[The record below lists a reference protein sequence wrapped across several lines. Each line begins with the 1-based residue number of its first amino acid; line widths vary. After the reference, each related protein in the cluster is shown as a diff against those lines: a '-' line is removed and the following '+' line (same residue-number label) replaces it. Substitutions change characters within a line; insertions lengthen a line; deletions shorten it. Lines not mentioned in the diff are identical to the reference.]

1 MTFDKKTVEWLDT
14 TLSKI
19 TKENPNEYV
28 FVFTH
33 SMISDTCY
41 GSNYKGAVY
50 GGSDSYWYTDDL
62 TDVMNKYP
70 QAVTFS
76 GHLHFPINDERSI
89 MQTNFTAIGCGSVS
103 YMAIENEYNNVSGA
117 KTTDSA
123 QISAGHLVQV
133 DKNGNVKIT
142 RLDFT
147 DRTTFKTPWIIE
159 TPNSENTHLNKYTA
173 ARGTDGNSAPVMDGK
188 AQVNTSK
195 VGSLLSASLTF
206 ETGKDDDLIHHY
218 KITVKDADSDRTVK
232 RFTYLSD
239 FYKYATPDKM
249 SKEMTISLGALKT
262 ERGNRVFPVSD
273 RASDIIDALFLWVRR
288 TGVSI
293 VHASVSD
300 LVMQDGRVTG
310 VRAGKKTCLADRVIV
325 ATGGASY
332 PQTGS
337 TGDGYRFA
345 REAGHTVVPANP
357 SLVPLVESG
366 ETCRSLMGL
375 SLRNVQLTVFEN
387 EKKIY
392 TDFGEMLFTHFGL
405 SGPLVLSASAHMRHF
420 GSKSYRVEIDL
431 KPALDEKTLDR
442 RLLADFD
449 KHKNSDFI
457 NALGELLPRKLIPAV
472 IEKSGID
479 PREKVNTIT
488 KKQRAS
494 LLRVLKAFPV
504 EISGKR
510 PIAEAI
516 VTTGGVSVREVS
528 PKTMESKKCSGLYF
542 AGEVLDVD
550 AYTGGFN
557 LQIAW
562 STGRLAGLS
571 AAQEEE

>member
-1 MTFDKKTVEWLDT
+1 MNIIV
-14 TLSKI
+14 I
-19 TKENPNEYV
+19 
-28 FVFTH
+28 
-33 SMISDTCY
+33 
-41 GSNYKGAVY
+41 GGGAA
-50 GGSDSYWYTDDL
+50 GL
-62 TDVMNKYP
+62 
-70 QAVTFS
+70 
-76 GHLHFPINDERSI
+76 
-89 MQTNFTAIGCGSVS
+89 
-103 YMAIENEYNNVSGA
+103 MA
-117 KTTDSA
+117 
-123 QISAGHLVQV
+123 AG
-133 DKNGNVKIT
+133 
-142 RLDFT
+142 
-147 DRTTFKTPWIIE
+147 
-159 TPNSENTHLNKYTA
+159 TA
-173 ARGTDGNSAPVMDGK
+173 AEQGANVTLFETNE
-188 AQVNTSK
+188 K
-195 VGSLLSASLTF
+195 VGRKLF
-206 ETGKDDDLIHHY
+206 ITGKGRCNVFNDCDAQEVLRNVPVNPRFLYSALGGFSPAD
-218 KITVKDADSDRTVK
+218 VKAFFEEKGV
-232 RFTYLSD
+232 
-239 FYKYATPDKM
+239 
-249 SKEMTISLGALKT
+249 ALKT

-273 RASDIIDALFLWVRR
+273 KAADIIDALFLWVKR

-293 VHASVSD
+293 VHGTVSD
-300 LVMQDGRVTG
+300 VIIENGRVTG
-310 VRAGKKTCLADRVIV
+310 VRVGKKTYPADRVIV

-357 SLVPLVESG
+357 SLVPLVEKG
-366 ETCRSLMGL
+366 ETCRELMGL

-405 SGPLVLSASAHMRHF
+405 SGPLVLSASAHMRHI
-420 GSKSYRVEIDL
+420 GSKNYRVEIDL
-431 KPALDEKTLDR
+431 KPALDEKTLDK
-442 RLLADFD
+442 RLLSDFD
-449 KHKNSDFI
+449 KHKNSDFV
-457 NALGELLPRKLIPAV
+457 NALGELLPRKIIPAV

-479 PREKVNTIT
+479 PREKVNAIT

-516 VTTGGVSVREVS
+516 ITTGGVSVREVS

>member
-1 MTFDKKTVEWLDT
+1 MNIIV
-14 TLSKI
+14 I
-19 TKENPNEYV
+19 
-28 FVFTH
+28 
-33 SMISDTCY
+33 
-41 GSNYKGAVY
+41 GGGAA
-50 GGSDSYWYTDDL
+50 GL
-62 TDVMNKYP
+62 
-70 QAVTFS
+70 
-76 GHLHFPINDERSI
+76 
-89 MQTNFTAIGCGSVS
+89 
-103 YMAIENEYNNVSGA
+103 MA
-117 KTTDSA
+117 
-123 QISAGHLVQV
+123 AG
-133 DKNGNVKIT
+133 
-142 RLDFT
+142 
-147 DRTTFKTPWIIE
+147 
-159 TPNSENTHLNKYTA
+159 TA
-173 ARGTDGNSAPVMDGK
+173 AEQGANVTLFETNE
-188 AQVNTSK
+188 K
-195 VGSLLSASLTF
+195 VGRKLF
-206 ETGKDDDLIHHY
+206 ITGKGRCNVCDAQEVLRNVPVNPRFLYSALGGFSPAD
-218 KITVKDADSDRTVK
+218 VKAFFEEKGV
-232 RFTYLSD
+232 
-239 FYKYATPDKM
+239 
-249 SKEMTISLGALKT
+249 ALKT

-273 RASDIIDALFLWVRR
+273 KAADIIDALFLWVKR

-293 VHASVSD
+293 VHGTVSD
-300 LVMQDGRVTG
+300 VIIENGRVTG
-310 VRAGKKTCLADRVIV
+310 VRVGKKTYPADRVIV

-357 SLVPLVESG
+357 SLVPLVEKG
-366 ETCRSLMGL
+366 ETCRELMGL

-392 TDFGEMLFTHFGL
+392 TDFGEMLFTLFGL
-405 SGPLVLSASAHMRHF
+405 SGPLVLSASAHMRHI
-420 GSKSYRVEIDL
+420 GSKNYRVEIDL
-431 KPALDEKTLDR
+431 KPALDEKTLDK
-442 RLLADFD
+442 RLLSDFD
-449 KHKNSDFI
+449 KHKNSDFV
-457 NALGELLPRKLIPAV
+457 NALGELLPRKIIPAV

-479 PREKVNTIT
+479 PREKVNAIT

-494 LLRVLKAFPV
+494 LLRLLKAFPV

-516 VTTGGVSVREVS
+516 ITTGGVSVREVS

>member
-1 MTFDKKTVEWLDT
+1 MNIIV
-14 TLSKI
+14 I
-19 TKENPNEYV
+19 
-28 FVFTH
+28 
-33 SMISDTCY
+33 
-41 GSNYKGAVY
+41 GGGAA
-50 GGSDSYWYTDDL
+50 GL
-62 TDVMNKYP
+62 
-70 QAVTFS
+70 
-76 GHLHFPINDERSI
+76 
-89 MQTNFTAIGCGSVS
+89 
-103 YMAIENEYNNVSGA
+103 MA
-117 KTTDSA
+117 
-123 QISAGHLVQV
+123 AG
-133 DKNGNVKIT
+133 
-142 RLDFT
+142 
-147 DRTTFKTPWIIE
+147 
-159 TPNSENTHLNKYTA
+159 TA
-173 ARGTDGNSAPVMDGK
+173 AEQGANVTLFETNE
-188 AQVNTSK
+188 K
-195 VGSLLSASLTF
+195 VGRKLF
-206 ETGKDDDLIHHY
+206 ITGKGRCNVCNDCDAQEVLRNVPVNPRFLYSALGAFSPAD
-218 KITVKDADSDRTVK
+218 VKAFFEEKGV
-232 RFTYLSD
+232 
-239 FYKYATPDKM
+239 
-249 SKEMTISLGALKT
+249 ALKT

-494 LLRVLKAFPV
+494 LLRVLKCFPV

-528 PKTMESKKCSGLYF
+528 PKTMESKK
-542 AGEVLDVD
+542 
-550 AYTGGFN
+550 
-557 LQIAW
+557 
-562 STGRLAGLS
+562 S
-571 AAQEEE
+571 AACTSRARCSTSTPTPAALICKSRGLPAVWPVCPPHRRRNKHEIRFCCDRRPFGRRKIHRGARRGGAAWLRLCRYGRDVPHHRSRGLPQGHFRRGYRGHQVGPAGHPRRHHL